1 MHYNLTNVSI
11 MNRIYVSLSLN
22 HILPFLL
29 LILILTGCISSRKD
43 NLRMNRA
50 ERLMESAPDSA
61 MAILDSISLSSLS
74 SRQEKARYAL
84 LKSMALDKNFID
96 TITFD
101 VLQPAID
108 RYLEKGTPDEKLRT
122 LYYQGRIFENRNEV
136 ENAMKCYFKATE
148 LRDFITDSIVLARAY
163 TSKGY
168 IYYNQNKFLS
178 SVSEY
183 LAGAAI
189 YEAIKRDDLRAD
201 NLVQALDIYTNIQDR
216 HHADSILAILGT
228 LPDSLYSA
236 TAMTLHCKIIYAR
249 NFLSPKDITAL
260 LDTIDNERLNDGI
273 LLDMA
278 LAYVRAGDKKKAL
291 ECFRAVSDAYNKNRV
306 KYLSIKSDVLEA
318 NGYYVEALSSLR
330 AGIAASDSVLRSW
343 QSDDRLTVENKY
355 ELEKTLSEE
364 KNRTEGKE
372 REVWWAVVVIL
383 ILIILSMGLYLFLR
397 ETKIKVL
404 KTEKENFTH
413 RLNSTILDKKNTRIS
428 KRYNDL
434 KKDYDS
440 LSQMLHSAR
449 AAHCDMME
457 YTEGMRDELVKTRE
471 TVENI
476 RSECR
481 ALSSLLTEKNQ
492 RIDELKKR
500 IDGLRKILIRETHIV
515 NGLLA
520 SHIASN
526 AKYQVKYDQLVQ
538 TTDCDRMSFLKQ
550 LRNHYATLYPHF
562 INLLEEKDL
571 SEIEINYVCLYAMGL
586 RGKEIGDYLQTRS
599 HYNIT
604 SGIRMKLGLSKNDT
618 NLALFIKNEMEE
630 EE

>member
-1 MHYNLTNVSI
+1 M
-11 MNRIYVSLSLN
+11 LS
-22 HILPFLL
+22 
-29 LILILTGCISSRKD
+29 
-43 NLRMNRA
+43 
-50 ERLMESAPDSA
+50 
-61 MAILDSISLSSLS
+61 
-74 SRQEKARYAL
+74 
-84 LKSMALDKNFID
+84 
-96 TITFD
+96 
-101 VLQPAID
+101 
-108 RYLEKGTPDEKLRT
+108 
-122 LYYQGRIFENRNEV
+122 
-136 ENAMKCYFKATE
+136 
-148 LRDFITDSIVLARAY
+148 
-163 TSKGY
+163 
-168 IYYNQNKFLS
+168 
-178 SVSEY
+178 
-183 LAGAAI
+183 
-189 YEAIKRDDLRAD
+189 
-201 NLVQALDIYTNIQDR
+201 
-216 HHADSILAILGT
+216 
-228 LPDSLYSA
+228 
-236 TAMTLHCKIIYAR
+236 
-249 NFLSPKDITAL
+249 
-260 LDTIDNERLNDGI
+260 
-273 LLDMA
+273 
-278 LAYVRAGDKKKAL
+278 
-291 ECFRAVSDAYNKNRV
+291 
-306 KYLSIKSDVLEA
+306 
-318 NGYYVEALSSLR
+318 
-330 AGIAASDSVLRSW
+330 SW

-364 KNRTEGKE
+364 KNRAEGKE

-413 RLNSTILDKKNTRIS
+413 RFNSTILDKKNTRIS

-449 AAHCDMME
+449 AAHCNMME

-515 NGLLA
+515 YGLLA

-526 AKYQVKYDQLVQ
+526 AKYQVEYDELVK
-538 TTDCDRMSFLKQ
+538 TVDHDSVSFLKQ
-550 LRNHYATLYPHF
+550 LRDHYATLYPRF
-562 INLLEEKDL
+562 LNLLEEKDL
-571 SEIEINYVCLYAMGL
+571 SEIEIDYVCLYAMGL

-618 NLALFIKNEMEE
+618 NLALFIKNEMEAE
-630 EE
+630 E